1 MIPISVMVTG
11 VGTTSFRVKGRFG
24 VGRPSDFSA
33 PLRPIVSWN
42 ITRRCNLKFST
53 AT

>member
-1 MIPISVMVTG
+1 
-11 VGTTSFRVKGRFG
+11 
-24 VGRPSDFSA
+24 VGRPSEFSA